1 MMDGSCNPFSFAPL
15 PRECLSTG
23 IKPQVIIVDDA
34 PETWAEASVSLRRV
48 GRGVVISNCLPEFL
62 LAGRPEAPICL
73 IIDVRPGRD
82 GLQFQEQLA
91 AANIAVPIIFVS
103 AFSNVA
109 ISVRAM
115 KKGAIDF
122 LCKPFRAEDLFEDI
136 EYALARDQDWCA
148 AQKLLS
154 ALKSDF
160 ASLSLR
166 ERQVMAH
173 VVEGRL
179 NKQVAGDLG
188 ISEITV
194 KAHRGRVMRKMKA
207 RSLPELAR
215 MADKLAQANS
225 TVQART
231 RPQAELYQSAA

>member
-1 MMDGSCNPFSFAPL
+1 MDGSYFSFSFAQ
-15 PRECLSTG
+15 LSRQCPSAS

-34 PETWAEASVSLRRV
+34 PETWAEVSASLRRV
-48 GRGVVISNCLPEFL
+48 GRSVVISDCLPEFL
-62 LAGRPEAPICL
+62 LRGRPEAPICVV
-73 IIDVRPGRD
+73 IDVRPGRD

-91 AANIAVPIIFVS
+91 AGNIAIPIIFVS
-103 AFSNVA
+103 AFGNVA
-109 ISVRAM
+109 TSVRAM

-122 LCKPFRAEDLFEDI
+122 LCKPFRDDDLVEDI
-136 EYALARDQDWCA
+136 ECALARDQDWCA
-148 AQKLLS
+148 AQKSLS
-154 ALKSDF
+154 TLKSDF
-160 ASLSLR
+160 DSLSLR
-166 ERQVMAH
+166 ERQVMAQ

-207 RSLPELAR
+207 KSLPELAR

-225 TVQART
+225 TVQVRA